1 MITPLIVAFLGYA
14 FLAVVAIMDKFIL
27 TKSVKKTATLTFYST
42 IFFLLLFLFLP
53 WVDKLDSILDYIIS
67 LVSGLAFGFALWA
80 MFISLKEGEAS
91 HISPFVGGVTA
102 VATYVFS
109 YLILSENLSREV
121 VFGFVFLTLAC
132 FLLSFEKS
140 RRHKGFH
147 RGFIWAVL
155 AGILFG
161 LSHVTAKMIYDL
173 YSFGIGLVWTKGT
186 IGFVGVVAMFAPS
199 FWQQFSAKEQ
209 SVTPESSTGGKAILV
224 TSSRLFGLIGTLL
237 VQYAIAIGSVTVV
250 NGLAGMQYVIM
261 FILIYILTKIR
272 PSLFLEYFTRK
283 EITVEISALVL
294 VVIGLILLS

>member
-27 TKSVKKTATLTFYST
+27 TKSVKRTATLTFYST
-42 IFFLLLFLFLP
+42 IFFLIIFVLLP
-53 WVDKLDSILDYIIS
+53 WVGKLDSTLHYVIS
-67 LVSGLAFGFALWA
+67 LVSGLAFGFGLWT

-109 YLILSENLSREV
+109 YFILSEDLSQKTL
-121 VFGFVFLTLAC
+121 FGFVFLTFAC

-147 RGFIWAVL
+147 RGFVWAVF

-173 YSFGIGLVWTKGT
+173 YSFGVGLVWTKGS
-186 IGFVGVVAMFAPS
+186 IGFVGVIAMLAPS
-199 FWQQFSAKEQ
+199 FWQQFRAKSQ
-209 SVTPESSTGGKAILV
+209 SVAPESSSRGKAILI
-224 TSSRLFGLIGTLL
+224 TSSRLFGLVGTLL

-272 PSLFLEYFTRK
+272 PGLFLEYFTRK
-283 EITVEISALVL
+283 EITVEASALVL
-294 VVIGLILLS
+294 VVIGLLILS